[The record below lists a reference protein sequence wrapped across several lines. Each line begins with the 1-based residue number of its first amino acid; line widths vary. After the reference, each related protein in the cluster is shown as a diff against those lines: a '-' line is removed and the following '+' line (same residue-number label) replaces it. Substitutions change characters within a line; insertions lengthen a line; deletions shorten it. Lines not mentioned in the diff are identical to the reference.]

1 MWNLFIAHRWSLLP
15 LWTDELLTPA
25 IKYKKSKKMRSYERE
40 KGVYKK
46 KLIKIYIHKLVKWV

>member
-46 KLIKIYIHKLVKWV
+46 N